1 MRLLKRFVI
10 SVSLSALGLAAAASA
25 WAGDSPV
32 LDRIL
37 DRGEIRVGMSGNQP
51 PLNTRSRAGGLIG
64 LEVDLAKQLSSAMGV
79 KLNIVNKPFGE
90 LLDAL
95 GKGDVDI
102 VMSGVGITA
111 ARSAKFSF
119 AGPYMMS
126 GKSILTKSSTLASA
140 AGAEDINQADFSFAA
155 LENSTSQEFVEQN
168 LPDGKLVKIK
178 DYDEGVKMVL
188 DGKVDAMV
196 ADMPICVLSVL
207 RYPDA
212 GLTTLKRPMTVEPVG
227 IVVPSSDP
235 QLLTLLDNYLE
246 ALEGMGYMAELR
258 KVWLQDGSWIAA
270 LP

>member
-1 MRLLKRFVI
+1 MHLMKRLLAMIGVM
-10 SVSLSALGLAAAASA
+10 LLGVMAAASA
-25 WAGDSPV
+25 FAGDAPV
-32 LDRIL
+32 LSSIL
-37 DRGEIRVGMSGNQP
+37 ERGEIRVGMSGNQP
-51 PLNTRSRAGGLIG
+51 PLNTRSRTGGLIG
-64 LEVDLAKQLSSAMGV
+64 LEVDLAKQLSTAMGV
-79 KLNIVNKPFGE
+79 DLKIVDKPFGD
-90 LLDAL
+90 LLKSL
-95 GKGDVDI
+95 EKGEVDI

-111 ARSAKFSF
+111 ARSAKFAF

-126 GKSILTKSSTLASA
+126 GKSILTKSSTLAA
-140 AGAEDINQADFSFAA
+140 ATGSDDINQANFSFAA
-155 LENSTSQEFVEQN
+155 LENSTSQDFVEKN
-168 LPDGKLVKIK
+168 LPNGKLVKIK

-188 DGKVDAMV
+188 DGKVDALV

-227 IVVPSSDP
+227 IAVPASDP

-246 ALEGMGYMAELR
+246 ALEGMGYMGELR